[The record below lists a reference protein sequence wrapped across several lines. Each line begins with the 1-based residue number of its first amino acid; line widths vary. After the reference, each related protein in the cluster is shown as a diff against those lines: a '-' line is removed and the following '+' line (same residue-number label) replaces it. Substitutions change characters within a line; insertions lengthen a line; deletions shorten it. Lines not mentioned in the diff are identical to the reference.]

1 MRAPT
6 PESSGS
12 MISTV
17 APLVMASWASVNSVL
32 SLPCAFC
39 TENCDDESPAVDNAL
54 DRYGASNS
62 V

>member
-1 MRAPT
+1 MTR
-6 PESSGS
+6 
-12 MISTV
+12 ML
-17 APLVMASWASVNSVL
+17 APLVMSSWAMVNSVV

-39 TENCDDESPAVDNAL
+39 TENCDDDRPAIVRAL